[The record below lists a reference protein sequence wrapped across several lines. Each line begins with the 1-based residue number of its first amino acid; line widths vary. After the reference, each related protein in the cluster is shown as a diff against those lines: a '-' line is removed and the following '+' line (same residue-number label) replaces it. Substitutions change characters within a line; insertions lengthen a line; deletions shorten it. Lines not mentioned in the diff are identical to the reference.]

1 MVPSSQPKKK
11 LLLILPVAPE
21 IRFFSSEADEP
32 LNPPLAL
39 AYIAALTPPEEW
51 DITVIDE
58 NCEIFRYREADLVGI
73 SSITQNAAR
82 AYEIA
87 TLYRQNQVPV
97 VIGGWHASAVPE
109 EAARYADAVVVGEAE
124 DVWPQLLE
132 DLRRGR
138 VQKIYRG
145 GRVDLEKWGGIRP
158 RRDIFNPRH
167 KYPMAAVQFSRGC
180 PGQCEFCTI
189 PAMYGAKVRYRPVE
203 EVLDELESI
212 REKAVFFI
220 DDNFIGYS
228 TAHQKQTMELL
239 RGIVRR
245 GIELRWFGQGSI
257 NVYQNEEMLDWMQT
271 SGCAWMLSGLESVD
285 RTMLE
290 DIRKGANAALDYRHA
305 VSTLHRRKI
314 ALLATWVVGYPGQ
327 TAREIMDILDFC
339 LEADVDLPVPT
350 MASVN
355 PGSGWW
361 DKYSES
367 LPFKDFPRDYTKVSG
382 MYMPWILPGS
392 KITWPEWQEIWRT
405 VADKLYSWPRT
416 LKTLWRWTRQG
427 DHYNAWILFESY
439 MGMRK
444 YYRRLSQLDRWVDL
458 KTGEFRPDGS
468 AGNPERLDA
477 AVLGPGVT
485 GRS

>member
-1 MVPSSQPKKK
+1 MHPSSKTKKR

-21 IRFFSSEADEP
+21 VRFFSSEADEP

-39 AYIAALTPPEEW
+39 AYIAAMTPQEEW

-58 NCEIFRYREADLVGI
+58 NCELFRYRE
-73 SSITQNAAR
+73 

-87 TLYRQNQVPV
+87 TLYRQHKIPV

-124 DVWPQLLE
+124 RVWPRLLE
-132 DLRRGR
+132 DFHRGAL
-138 VQKIYRG
+138 QKIYRG
-145 GRVDLEKWGGIRP
+145 EKVDLEKGGGIQP
-158 RRDIFNPRH
+158 RRDVFNPRH
-167 KYPMAAVQFSRGC
+167 KYRMAAVQFSRGC

-189 PAMYGAKVRYRPVE
+189 PSMYGARVRYRPVD

-212 REKAVFFI
+212 KEKAVFFI

-228 TAHQKQTMELL
+228 PAHQKRTMELL

-245 GIELRWFGQGSI
+245 GLQLRWFGQGSI
-257 NVYQNEEMLDWMQT
+257 NVYQNEEMIDWMQT

-285 RTMLE
+285 RAMLE
-290 DIRKGANAALDYRHA
+290 DLRKGANAALDYHAA
-305 VSTLHRRKI
+305 VSTLHRRNI

-327 TAREIMDILDFC
+327 TSREIMDILDFC

-355 PGSGWW
+355 PGSAWW
-361 DKYSES
+361 DKYQES
-367 LPFKDFPRDYTKVSG
+367 LRFRDFPHDYTKVSG

-392 KITWPEWQEIWRT
+392 EITWSEWREIWRT
-405 VADKLYSWPRT
+405 VAEKLYSWPRT
-416 LKTLWRWTRQG
+416 LQMLWRWTRRG
-427 DHYNAWILFESY
+427 DHYNAWSLFESY
-439 MGMRK
+439 VGMRK
-444 YYRRLSQLDRWVDL
+444 YYTRLSRLDRWVDL
-458 KTGEFRPDGS
+458 KSGEFRSDAS
-468 AGNPERLDA
+468 DTNRLRLDA
-477 AVLGPGVT
+477 AVVGPEVAE
-485 GRS
+485 RS